1 MPRIILRRIIT
12 TLGLL
17 ALLVIVVPTAAEAKT
32 FYVKYRVRVCSA
44 KTHRC
49 SYVIRYKYV
58 TLAKGTPKGV
68 LSYRPAYNVMS
79 VGTSRQG
86 VKPKGATAVCAD
98 GHYVYSS
105 AITAGC
111 AAHHGVAWKF

>member
-1 MPRIILRRIIT
+1 MNRIILRRITIS
-12 TLGLL
+12 LGLL
-17 ALLVIVVPTAAEAKT
+17 VMVAIALPHTVEAKT
-32 FYVKYRVRVCSA
+32 YYVKYRVRVCSA

-58 TLAKGTPKGV
+58 TLSKGTPKGV

-79 VGTSRQG
+79 VNTSRKG
-86 VKPKGATAVCAD
+86 VKPSGARAVCAD